1 MSHGKEIDVC
11 LVHDEL
17 CKKMK
22 NVTVVTWKGGENFGT
37 SLQGFALCEVLS
49 HHGYRVRLLPDLLSR
64 YGVKEYAK
72 YMLSFLGV
80 EQLRNWLMRSR
91 EPRFLKR
98 MRWEHRVYPLVKL
111 MTQGQEDRLVKSTDC
126 FITGSDQIW
135 NTYHHFMPMQ
145 FLHFAKDKKR
155 IAYASSI
162 GTNDI
167 KAEYREQ
174 VAKWWKKFAH
184 IGVREQRAV
193 EIVQEMTGRTDVRQ
207 VLDPT
212 LLMTADE
219 WRRLAADAYYEV
231 LLPKKYIFCYLVGA
245 NVRYAE
251 QLRDVQQKL
260 GIKDIVIVPACEN
273 PDFSI
278 EGATVYR
285 MATAVEF
292 VDLLSRAEF
301 VCTDS
306 FHATAFCLNLQ
317 KPFVEFMRF
326 KDDDVRSQNSRI
338 HDILGRYGLENRI
351 YGGGRL
357 DWTKPI
363 DFDKAAR
370 KLEDDRQMSLKF
382 LIDSIES

>member
-1 MSHGKEIDVC
+1 M
-11 LVHDEL
+11 
-17 CKKMK
+17 
-22 NVTVVTWKGGENFGT
+22 
-37 SLQGFALCEVLS
+37 
-49 HHGYRVRLLPDLLSR
+49 RLLPDLLPR
-64 YGVKEYAK
+64 YGLKEFIK
-72 YMLSFLGV
+72 YLMTVVGI
-80 EQLRNWLMRSR
+80 EQLRTRLISPKDAHYR
-91 EPRFLKR
+91 KR
-98 MRWEHRVYPLVKL
+98 MRWERLAYPVVAPL
-111 MTQGQEDRLVKSTDC
+111 TRGEEARLVRRTDC

-135 NTYHHFMPMQ
+135 NTYHHFIPMQ

-167 KAEYREQ
+167 KVEYREQ
-174 VAKWWKKFAH
+174 VVDWWKKFSH
-184 IGVREQRAV
+184 IGVREQKAV
-193 EIVQEMTGRTDVRQ
+193 EIIQEMTGRTDVRQ

-212 LLMTADE
+212 LLMSADD
-219 WRRLAADAYYEV
+219 WRRFAADARYEV
-231 LLPKKYIFCYLVGA
+231 TLPNKYIFCYLVGA
-245 NVRYAE
+245 NAHYAE
-251 QLRDVQQKL
+251 QLRDVQQKV
-260 GIKDIVIVPACEN
+260 GVKNIVIVPACEN

>member
-1 MSHGKEIDVC
+1 M
-11 LVHDEL
+11 
-17 CKKMK
+17 KKK
-22 NVTVVTWKGGENFGT
+22 LLTIVTWKGGENFGT
-37 SLQGFALCEVLS
+37 CLQGYALQEKLIAL
-49 HHGYRVRLLPDLLSR
+49 GYHVYLLPDVPHSK
-64 YGVKEYAK
+64 GIKSWIQWV
-72 YMLSFLGV
+72 MSCLG
-80 EQLRNWLMRSR
+80 LMQFRIWIKR
-91 EPRFLKR
+91 KHDFQTNKR
-98 MRWEHRVYPLVKL
+98 MRWENKAYRTLTL
-111 MTQGQEDRLVKSTDC
+111 WTQWQVNRLIKKTDC

-145 FLHFAKDKKR
+145 FLDFAGDKKR

-219 WRRLAADAYYEV
+219 WRQLAADVYYEV

-351 YGGGRL
+351 YGGG
-357 DWTKPI
+357 
-363 DFDKAAR
+363 
-370 KLEDDRQMSLKF
+370 
-382 LIDSIES
+382 